1 MAGPV
6 NIQTLTYPP
15 PPSALPPSTPS
26 NSTPHSTGHSLT
38 LAEAKERLRRLVHL
52 GIGKTAGVIVTV
64 LQSAINYIWHG

>member
-26 NSTPHSTGHSLT
+26 NSTPHCTVEADLSPPRLSLHISE
-38 LAEAKERLRRLVHL
+38 LHL
-52 GIGKTAGVIVTV
+52 
-64 LQSAINYIWHG
+64 YD